1 MCVYCQEDPSCE
13 HERDSCA
20 ASRGE
25 FCPECRHR
33 TAVMKTYTPKPSFPM
48 IQPGRSR
55 KRKPAEHDRQSQS
68 PVSQIAQTEKL
79 AEKLEIHLLFYVN
92 LVSES

>member
-1 MCVYCQEDPSCE
+1 MGGDRTMCVYCQEDPSCE

-25 FCPECRHR
+25 FCPECGHR

-55 KRKPAEHDRQSQS
+55 KRKPAAKAPA
-68 PVSQIAQTEKL
+68 PVVKRARPAGKRR
-79 AEKLEIHLLFYVN
+79 ARP
-92 LVSES
+92 

>member
-1 MCVYCQEDPSCE
+1 MCVYCREDPSCE

-20 ASRGE
+20 ASQGA

-33 TAVMKTYTPKPSFPM
+33 TAVVKTYTPKPSFPM

-55 KRKPAEHDRQSQS
+55 KRKP
-68 PVSQIAQTEKL
+68 PVKAQQPTMPAVGRTRSARKRR
-79 AEKLEIHLLFYVN
+79 
-92 LVSES
+92 SRP